1 VIASTK
7 SLRGGRALVLAI
19 ALLAGA
25 LGPALSQQAAAPAP
39 GRTYH
44 VGFSQIVDHPALN
57 ETRRGLIDGL
67 ATAGF
72 VQGKNLVFEI
82 QIAQG
87 DVANARNIAE
97 KFLADK
103 VDLIAVCTTPNTQA
117 AIKLTQGSS
126 VPVVFGCVTNPV
138 EAGIL
143 KSLDQPTGTNVTGI
157 FGIPPVAQMFEIMLQ
172 IKPDA
177 KSIGTIY
184 NAAESNSNVINRL
197 AKAEAERR
205 GLTWTEVQVASSA
218 EVKNAVDSLVG
229 KVDTLL
235 TGQDN
240 TVSSAFD
247 ALVKAGRDN
256 KVPLFSLDT
265 AAVERGAI
273 ASYAQDQY
281 QTGIDW
287 ANDIAVPVLLGRD
300 PGTIVPA
307 RYRRWTL
314 YVNTAAASAMGVTV
328 PPQLVAQ
335 AGKVFDK

>member
-1 VIASTK
+1 MILDKRVF
-7 SLRGGRALVLAI
+7 VLGL

-25 LGPALSQQAAAPAP
+25 FRPTLAQQATEPQP

-67 ATAGF
+67 AKAGF

-103 VDLIAVCTTPNTQA
+103 VDMMAVCTTPNTQA
-117 AIKLTQGSS
+117 AIKVAQGTTI
-126 VPVVFGCVTNPV
+126 PVVFGCVTNPV

-157 FGIPPVAQMFEIMLQ
+157 FGIPPVAQMFDVMVQ
-172 IKPDA
+172 IKPGI
-177 KSIGTIY
+177 KTIGTVY

-197 AKAEAERR
+197 AKAEAEKR
-205 GLTWTEVQVASSA
+205 GFIWTEVQVASSA
-218 EVKNAVDSLVG
+218 EVKNAIDSLVG
-229 KVDTLL
+229 KVDTIL

-240 TVSSAFD
+240 TVASAFD
-247 ALVKAGRDN
+247 ALVKTARDN
-256 KVPLFSLDT
+256 KIALFSLDT
-265 AAVERGAI
+265 ATVEKGAI

-281 QTGIDW
+281 AIGLDW
-287 ANDIAVPVLLGRD
+287 ANDIAVPVLLGRY
-300 PGTIVPA
+300 PGTLVPA
-307 RYRRWTL
+307 RYRRWVL
-314 YVNTAAASAMGVTV
+314 YLNTAAAAQMGVSV
-328 PPQLVAQ
+328 PPQLVSQ